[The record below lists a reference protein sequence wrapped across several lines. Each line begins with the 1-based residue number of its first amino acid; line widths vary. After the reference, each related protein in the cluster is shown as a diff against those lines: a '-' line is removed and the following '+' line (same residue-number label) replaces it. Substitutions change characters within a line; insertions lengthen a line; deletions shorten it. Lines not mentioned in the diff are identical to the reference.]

1 MNLLDM
7 QHVTLL
13 SDILNLDA
21 FDIHIHSEVTHTHIF
36 YSDPA
41 HFTPQAWMPT
51 ILTHILMTQKDK
63 EVTTT

>member
-21 FDIHIHSEVTHTHIF
+21 FDIHIHSEVTHTF
-36 YSDPA
+36 S
-41 HFTPQAWMPT
+41 T
-51 ILTHILMTQKDK
+51 LTLHILLRKHGCQLF
-63 EVTTT
+63 